1 MSIHDSLRGCVSA
14 PTDIAPDWAFYS
26 SAGAAPLHVITLY
39 DSQSRQAAIGQQLR
53 RHGVHVEEAASIGDL
68 RGLIRLHTADAVLLE
83 DSGAALA
90 DSLATIRLRVA
101 PDLPLFA
108 VGTPNGIGI
117 VEALTHGAC
126 DYLDRDMSAEQIVA
140 RLRAHANGK
149 VGGLSPVMRV
159 GQFTLSE
166 ATNSIRL
173 YDAELS
179 LTPREFALAKILFAG
194 VGRVVPLSSLS
205 ARVWGV
211 SVELSKRTLEQH
223 VYKLRRKLKACFREG
238 VRIQAA
244 YGIGYRLDL
253 VVSVSSELAARN
265 KAPEVVAHA
274 DSVGAWTGV
283 ERRRSGGLGAGGHK
297 S

>member
-1 MSIHDSLRGCVSA
+1 MSIHDSRRGPVSA
-14 PTDIAPDWAFYS
+14 PMGIAPDSGFDSS
-26 SAGAAPLHVITLY
+26 SAATPMMVITLY
-39 DSQSRQAAIGQQLR
+39 NSQSRQEAIGQQLR
-53 RHGVHVEEAASIGDL
+53 RHNIRVEAAASISSL
-68 RGLIRLHTADAVLLE
+68 RCLMRHHAADAVLLE
-83 DSGAALA
+83 DSGTALV
-90 DSLATIRLRVA
+90 DLLATIRLRVA
-101 PDLPLFA
+101 PDLPVFA

-117 VEALTHGAC
+117 AEALTHGAC
-126 DYLDRDMSAEQIVA
+126 DYLDSEMSADQIVA
-140 RLRAHANGK
+140 RLRAHANGM
-149 VGGLSPVMRV
+149 VGSLAPVMRV

-173 YDAELS
+173 DDVELN

-223 VYKLRRKLKACFREG
+223 VYKLRRKLRACFREG

-253 VVSVSSELAARN
+253 IVSVSSEF
-265 KAPEVVAHA
+265 APRDKPAEVSAP
-274 DSVGAWTGV
+274 DESPSAWTGI
-283 ERRRSGGLGAGGHK
+283 ERRRGSV
-297 S
+297 

>member
-1 MSIHDSLRGCVSA
+1 MSTHDNRREHPATSMDVPPMQVFA
-14 PTDIAPDWAFYS
+14 VYEN
-26 SAGAAPLHVITLY
+26 
-39 DSQSRQAAIGQQLR
+39 QSRQAAISQQLSR
-53 RHGVHVEEAASIGDL
+53 RNINVMTATSIGGL
-68 RGLIRLHTADAVLLE
+68 RCLLRHHAADAVLLE
-83 DSGAALA
+83 DSGAAMVDMLA
-90 DSLATIRLRVA
+90 AIRLRVA
-101 PDLPLFA
+101 PGLPVFA

-117 VEALTHGAC
+117 IEAMTHGAS
-126 DYLDRDMSAEQIVA
+126 DYFDCEMSVDQIEA

-149 VGGLSPVMRV
+149 IDNLSQEMRV

-166 ATNSIRL
+166 ATKSIRL
-173 YDAELS
+173 DDVELT

-223 VYKLRRKLKACFREG
+223 VYKLRRKLKACFRED

-253 VVSVSSELAARN
+253 IVSVPSGATAA
-265 KAPEVVAHA
+265 APAETATQA
-274 DSVGAWTGV
+274 AATQAASTGGWTGI
-283 ERRRSGGLGAGGHK
+283 ERRRSVTQG
-297 S
+297 